1 MDSHGFV
8 VMVPAMIDDSS
19 SDWRTP
25 LRRGLAAFR
34 KILPVAVQPYFEPGP
49 LGALALGISSGFPF
63 AMIASTLTTR
73 LAEAGIDKK
82 AVTAFTLAF
91 LLYNLKFL
99 WAPVIDRVRLPL
111 LAARIGQRRAWLLV
125 IGIGVMASVCW
136 LGFADPEVGLGPV
149 VAATLTVAFFGATYD
164 IVIDA
169 FRIENLTSEQLG
181 VGSGMSQYG
190 WRIGSSAAGATA
202 LLLAE
207 SRGWSFAYVA
217 ASLFALPAIL
227 AGVLLGEPKRP
238 LAEGETLI
246 GWAAVQDA
254 VIAPLAD
261 FLRRDGAVLALAFIL
276 FHKIGDTMAN
286 LTFRLLFN
294 DLGFSKTEIAFY
306 DVQLGL
312 MAYLVGVFV
321 GGIVFTRLGMKAAV
335 LASLLLMAVS
345 NLSFAA
351 LAAAGHS
358 NLGMALAIGFENF
371 TSGIGGV
378 AVVAYLSALCDLRF
392 TATQFALL
400 SAASSIVGRFISG
413 TTAGALIETLGYVN
427 FYLLTTAAALP
438 GILIF
443 VYMMRAGLVDQVI
456 PKRVVPS
463 LG

>member
-1 MDSHGFV
+1 M
-8 VMVPAMIDDSS
+8 
-19 SDWRTP
+19 
-25 LRRGLAAFR
+25 
-34 KILPVAVQPYFEPGP
+34 
-49 LGALALGISSGFPF
+49 
-63 AMIASTLTTR
+63 
-73 LAEAGIDKK
+73 
-82 AVTAFTLAF
+82 
-91 LLYNLKFL
+91 
-99 WAPVIDRVRLPL
+99 IDRVRLPL

-125 IGIGVMASVCW
+125 IGLGVMASVCW
-136 LGFADPEVGLGPV
+136 LGLADPQAGLGPV

-169 FRIENLTSEQLG
+169 FRIENLTAEQLG

-190 WRIGSSAAGATA
+190 WRLGASAAGATA

-217 ASLFALPAIL
+217 ASLFALPAIV
-227 AGVLLGEPKRP
+227 AGLLLGEPKRP
-238 LAEGETLI
+238 PVAGERLT
-246 GWAAVQDA
+246 GWAGVQDA

-294 DLGFSKTEIAFY
+294 DLGFTKTEIAVY

-312 MAYLVGVFV
+312 VASLVGVFV
-321 GGIVFTRLGMKAAV
+321 GGIVYTRLGMKTAV
-335 LASLLLMAVS
+335 LTSLVLMAVS
-345 NLSFAA
+345 NLSFAM

-358 NLGMALAIGFENF
+358 NLGMGLAIGFENF

-413 TTAGALIETLGYVN
+413 TTAGALIESMGYVN
-427 FYLLTTAAALP
+427 FYLLTTLLALP

-443 VYMMRAGLVDQVI
+443 VYMMWAGLVDQVI
-456 PKRVVPS
+456 PKRLDPS
-463 LG
+463 PA

>member
-1 MDSHGFV
+1 
-8 VMVPAMIDDSS
+8 MIDSS
-19 SDWRTP
+19 SHDWRQP
-25 LRRGLAAFR
+25 LRSGLAGVR
-34 KILPVAVQPYFEPGP
+34 GVLPAAVQPYFEPGP

-125 IGIGVMASVCW
+125 IGLAVMASVAW
-136 LGFADPEVGLGPV
+136 LGLEDPQAGLGRV
-149 VAATLTVAFFGATYD
+149 VAATLAVAFFGATYD

-169 FRIENLTSEQLG
+169 FRIENLTPEQLG

-190 WRIGSSAAGATA
+190 WRIGSSAAGAVA

-227 AGVLLGEPKRP
+227 ACVLLGEPKRP
-238 LAEGETLI
+238 VATGDGLS
-246 GWAAVQDA
+246 GWAAAQDA
-254 VIAPLAD
+254 VTAPMAD

-294 DLGFSKTEIAFY
+294 DLGFTKTEIAFY

-312 MAYLVGVFV
+312 VAYLLGVFV

-335 LASLLLMAVS
+335 LVSLVLMAVS
-345 NLSFAA
+345 NLSFAV

-358 NLGMALAIGFENF
+358 NFGMAAAIGFENF

-400 SAASSIVGRFISG
+400 SAASSVVGRFISG
-413 TTAGALIETLGYVN
+413 TTAGALIETMGYVN
-427 FYLLTTAAALP
+427 FYLLTTALALP

-456 PKRVVPS
+456 PKRLEPS
-463 LG
+463 PA

>member
-1 MDSHGFV
+1 MMTEAAF
-8 VMVPAMIDDSS
+8 
-19 SDWRTP
+19 SDWREP
-25 LRRGLAAFR
+25 LRQSLASVR
-34 KILPVAVQPYFEPGP
+34 NVLPAPVRPYFEPGP

-91 LLYNLKFL
+91 LLYNFKFL
-99 WAPVIDRVRLPL
+99 WAPAIDRVRLPW
-111 LAARIGQRRAWLLV
+111 LAKRIGQRRAWLLV
-125 IGIGVMASVCW
+125 IGLGVMASVAW
-136 LGFADPEVGLGPV
+136 LGLADPAAGLGPV
-149 VAATLTVAFFGATYD
+149 VAATLTVAFFGASYD

-169 FRIENLTSEQLG
+169 FRIENLTPEQLG
-181 VGSGMSQYG
+181 TGSGMSQYG
-190 WRIGSSAAGATA
+190 WRIGSSAAGAIV

-217 ASLFALPAIL
+217 ATLFALPAIL
-227 AGVLLGEPKRP
+227 AGVLLGEPRRP
-238 LAEGETLI
+238 VADGDVLTGF
-246 GWAAVQDA
+246 AAVRHA
-254 VIAPLAD
+254 VIAPMAD
-261 FLRRDGAVLALAFIL
+261 FLRRDGAALTLAFIL

-294 DLGFSKTEIAFY
+294 DLGYSKPEIAFY

-312 MAYLVGVFV
+312 IAYLVGVFV
-321 GGIVFTRLGMKAAV
+321 GGIVFYRLGMKRAV
-335 LASLLLMAVS
+335 LISLILMAVS
-345 NLSFAA
+345 NLSFAL

-358 NLGMALAIGFENF
+358 NLGMAAAIGFENF

-413 TTAGALIETLGYVN
+413 TTAGALIETIGYVN
-427 FYLLTTAAALP
+427 FYLLTTLLAFP
-438 GILIF
+438 GILLF
-443 VYMMRAGLVDQVI
+443 LYMMRAGLVDDII
-456 PKRVVPS
+456 PDRAASPA
-463 LG
+463 

>member
-1 MDSHGFV
+1 
-8 VMVPAMIDDSS
+8 MIETALH
-19 SDWRTP
+19 DWREP
-25 LRRGLAAFR
+25 LRQGLSRFR
-34 KILPVAVQPYFEPGP
+34 NMLPAPVQPYFEPGP

-91 LLYNLKFL
+91 LLYNFKFL
-99 WAPVIDRVRLPL
+99 WAPAIDRVRLPW
-111 LAARIGQRRAWLLV
+111 LADRVGQRRAWLLV
-125 IGIGVMASVCW
+125 IGLGVMAAVAW
-136 LGFADPEVGLGPV
+136 LGLTDPAAGLGPV

-169 FRIENLTSEQLG
+169 FRIENLTPEQLG
-181 VGSGMSQYG
+181 TGSGMSQYG
-190 WRIGSSAAGATA
+190 WRIGSSAAGAVV

-217 ASLFALPAIL
+217 ATFFALPAIL
-227 AGVLLGEPKRP
+227 AGVLLGEPRRP
-238 LAEGETLI
+238 PAAGKALTGF
-246 GWAAVQDA
+246 AAVQDA
-254 VIAPLAD
+254 VVAPMAD
-261 FLRRDGAVLALAFIL
+261 FLRRDGAALTLAFIL

-294 DLGFSKTEIAFY
+294 DLGYSKPEIAFY

-312 MAYLVGVFV
+312 IAYLIGVFV
-321 GGIVFTRLGMKAAV
+321 GGIVFYRLGMKRAV
-335 LASLLLMAVS
+335 LISLILMAVS
-345 NLSFAA
+345 NLSFAL

-358 NLGMALAIGFENF
+358 NLGMAAAIGFENF

-413 TTAGALIETLGYVN
+413 TTAGALIETFGYVD
-427 FYLLTTAAALP
+427 FYLLTTLLALP
-438 GILIF
+438 GILLF
-443 VYMMRAGLVDQVI
+443 LYMMRSGLVDDAI
-456 PKRVVPS
+456 PDRTNPS
-463 LG
+463 PP

>member
-1 MDSHGFV
+1 
-8 VMVPAMIDDSS
+8 MIESVS
-19 SDWRTP
+19 PDWRTP
-25 LRRGLAAFR
+25 LRRGLDSFR
-34 KILPVAVQPYFEPGP
+34 SVLPAAVQPYFEPGP

-63 AMIASTLTTR
+63 AMIASTLSTR

-82 AVTAFTLAF
+82 AVTAFALAF
-91 LLYNLKFL
+91 LLYNFKFL
-99 WAPVIDRVRLPL
+99 WAPAIDRVRLPW

-125 IGIGVMASVCW
+125 IGACVMAAVCW
-136 LGFADPEVGLGPV
+136 LGLLDPKAGLGPV
-149 VAATLTVAFFGATYD
+149 IAATLVVAFFGATYD

-169 FRIENLTSEQLG
+169 FRIENLSSEQLG

-227 AGVLLGEPKRP
+227 AGLLLGEPKRP
-238 LAEGETLI
+238 AAAGETLT
-246 GWAAVQDA
+246 GWAGVQDA
-254 VIAPLAD
+254 VIAPMAD
-261 FLRRDGAVLALAFIL
+261 FLRRDGAVLALVFIL

-294 DLGFSKTEIAFY
+294 DLGFTKPEIAYY

-312 MAYLVGVFV
+312 VAYLVGVFV

-335 LASLLLMAVS
+335 LTSLVLMAVS
-345 NLSFAA
+345 NLSFSL

-358 NLGMALAIGFENF
+358 NFGMAAAIGFENF

-413 TTAGALIETLGYVN
+413 TTAGALIETMGFVN
-427 FYLLTTAAALP
+427 FYLLTTLLALP

-456 PKRVVPS
+456 PARSAPS
-463 LG
+463 PV

>member
-1 MDSHGFV
+1 MDRLGFAV
-8 VMVPAMIDDSS
+8 KVATMINPALN
-19 SDWRTP
+19 DWRTP
-25 LRRGLAAFR
+25 LRRGLASFR
-34 KILPVAVQPYFEPGP
+34 NVLPAAIQPYFEPGP

-91 LLYNLKFL
+91 LLYNVKFL
-99 WAPVIDRVRLPL
+99 WAPMIDRVRVPF
-111 LAARIGQRRAWLLV
+111 LAKRIGQRRAWLLV
-125 IGIGVMASVCW
+125 IGVGVMTSVCW
-136 LGFADPEVGLGPV
+136 LGLADPGAGLGPV
-149 VAATLTVAFFGATYD
+149 VVATLAVAFFGATYD

-169 FRIENLTSEQLG
+169 FRIENLTAEQLG

-190 WRIGSSAAGATA
+190 WRLGASAAGATA

-227 AGVLLGEPKRP
+227 AGVLLGEPRRP
-238 LAEGETLI
+238 AVAGTRLR
-246 GWAAVQDA
+246 GWAGVQDA
-254 VIAPLAD
+254 IAAPLAD

-294 DLGFSKTEIAFY
+294 DLGFTKSEIAVY

-312 MAYLVGVFV
+312 VASLVGVFV
-321 GGIVFTRLGMKAAV
+321 GGIVYTRLGMKAAV
-335 LASLLLMAVS
+335 LTSLLLMAVS
-345 NLSFAA
+345 NLSFAV
-351 LAAAGHS
+351 LAAVGHS

-413 TTAGALIETLGYVN
+413 TTAGALIESVGYVN
-427 FYLLTTAAALP
+427 FYLLTTVLALP
-438 GILIF
+438 GVVIF
-443 VYMMRAGLVDQVI
+443 IYMMRAGLVEQVI
-456 PKRVVPS
+456 PRRVV
-463 LG
+463 

>member
-1 MDSHGFV
+1 MTDAVS
-8 VMVPAMIDDSS
+8 P
-19 SDWRTP
+19 DWRAP
-25 LRRGLAAFR
+25 LRRGLAGLR
-34 KILPVAVQPYFEPGP
+34 HLLPPAVRPYFEPGP

-63 AMIASTLTTR
+63 AMIASTLSTR

-82 AVTAFTLAF
+82 AVTAFALAF
-91 LLYNLKFL
+91 LLYNFKFL

-111 LAARIGQRRAWLLV
+111 LADRIGQRRAWLLV
-125 IGIGVMASVCW
+125 IGLCVMASVAW
-136 LGFADPEVGLGPV
+136 LGLADPQAGLGMV

-169 FRIENLTSEQLG
+169 FRIENLSQEQLG

-190 WRIGSSAAGATA
+190 WRIGSSAAGAIV

-217 ASLFALPAIL
+217 ATLFALPAII
-227 AGVLLGEPKRP
+227 AGLLLGEPRRP
-238 LAEGETLI
+238 PAPGALLT

-261 FLRRDGAVLALAFIL
+261 FLRRDGAVLALLFIL

-294 DLGFSKTEIAFY
+294 DLGFTKPEIAFY

-312 MAYLVGVFV
+312 VAYLVGVFV

-335 LASLLLMAVS
+335 LLSLVLMAVS

-358 NLGMALAIGFENF
+358 NFGMAAAIGFENF

-400 SAASSIVGRFISG
+400 SAASSIAGRFVTG
-413 TTAGALIETLGYVN
+413 TTSGALVETMGFVN
-427 FYLLTTAAALP
+427 FYLLTTLLALP

-443 VYMMRAGLVDQVI
+443 VYMMRSGLVDDAI
-456 PKRVVPS
+456 PDRPAS
-463 LG
+463 SA